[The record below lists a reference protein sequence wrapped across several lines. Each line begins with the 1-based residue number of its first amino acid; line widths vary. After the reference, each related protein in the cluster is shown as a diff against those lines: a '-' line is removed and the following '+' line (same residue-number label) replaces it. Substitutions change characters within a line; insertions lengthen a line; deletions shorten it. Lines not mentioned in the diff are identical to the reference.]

1 MLPLLALLACSAA
14 GETPPARTLEEPAAI
29 DVFTEWL
36 DAPIPVADG
45 FSLPVSGWEDCGDGC
60 WTNRKAGAVRAIA
73 AGIVRSVDGTTLTTE
88 HLWYDDQQK
97 RTATFV
103 WTGVTPKVTVGT
115 VLTRGQAIGTATT
128 VSIAAEGLGPI
139 DDFLVGRPRLP
150 TPQRERVLA
159 LVSHAQKQ
167 LRLYVG
173 GAVVGTYEVG
183 FGQAEGDKE
192 VRGDN
197 KTPMGVYHVVY
208 KTRGPFDG
216 DYGAYY
222 GGHWIKLGYPNPWDA
237 ARGVD
242 AGLFDAEVQRSI
254 TRAFWRRTTPLQG
267 TRLGGGIGLH
277 GWAYEWE
284 NMGPRGLSWGC
295 VVLHLKDVAKIY
307 DTLEEGA
314 MVALF

>member
-1 MLPLLALLACSAA
+1 MIALIAMAA
-14 GETPPARTLEEPAAI
+14 GAPLDAGP
-29 DVFTEWL
+29 DVFTAWL

-45 FSLPVSGWEDCGDGC
+45 FSSPVSGWEDCGDGC
-60 WTNRKAGAVRAIA
+60 WTRAKPGPVRAIA
-73 AGIVRSVDGTTLTTE
+73 AGVIRAVDGTTVETE

-103 WTGVTPKVTVGT
+103 WTGVTASVAVGSE
-115 VLTRGQAIGTATT
+115 LTRGQVIGVAST
-128 VSIAAEGLGPI
+128 VRISADVGVV
-139 DDFLVGRPRLP
+139 DDFILGRPRLP

-167 LRLYVG
+167 LRLYAN
-173 GAVVGTYEVG
+173 GAVVGTYEVS

-222 GGHWIKLGYPNPWDA
+222 GGHWIKLGYPNAWDA

-242 AGLFDAEVQRSI
+242 AGMFDTDVQRSI
-254 TRAFWRRTTPLQG
+254 TRSFWSRTTPLQG
-267 TRLGGGIGLH
+267 TKLGGGIGLH
-277 GWAYEWE
+277 GWAYEWDDA
-284 NMGPRGLSWGC
+284 GPRGLSWGC
-295 VVLHLKDVAKIY
+295 VVLHLADVAKIY

-314 MVALF
+314 MVVLF